1 MIVGITGNYCSGKDL
16 ACRVFEQVG
25 FSVIERLPKHS
36 EKI

>member
-25 FSVIERLPKHS
+25 FSVIDVDSVGHER
-36 EKI
+36 